1 MGQLKVSN
9 KKIWNLAYPIIL
21 GGIAQNI
28 VLATDTAFLGRL
40 GEVALGA
47 AALGGLFYYIAFF
60 VANGIGVG
68 AQIIMSRR
76 FGEKNYA
83 LIGAVMAQTGILMA
97 GFTLLLFVFM
107 YLFSGAFFSMSI
119 NSEEVRNA
127 THAFLTYRSW
137 GIFFAGINVLMRA
150 FFISIHRTR
159 VITYTTVLIGMV
171 NVTLDYALI
180 FGHFG
185 LPQMGVEGAALAS
198 VISEAS
204 ASLFLIV
211 YIQVMIPSKR
221 YNLRFTLKPELVRL
235 GRIMKTS
242 TPVMLQNFLSMA
254 GWFIF
259 FLFVEHLGEA
269 QLAVSNIIRSI
280 YMVLLIPVFGFASA
294 AATLVSYLMGS
305 ESTDQVFSLLR
316 KVVVMVILSVAV
328 ILIPVI
334 LFQHSFLRFYTV
346 SPELIELAHGPLR
359 VIFGT
364 VFLYAVG
371 FTLFHGVSGTG
382 NTLVSLLIEGS
393 VLILYLVTVWLFVFV
408 FHFSVTLVWLAEFVY
423 AVFLGL
429 ISYVYLKMGHW
440 QDKIV

>member
-76 FGEKNYA
+76 FGEKNYT

-159 VITYTTVLIGMV
+159 VITYTTVLIGIV

-221 YNLRFTLKPELVRL
+221 YKLRFTLKPELERL
-235 GRIMKTS
+235 GRIMKIS

-305 ESTDQVFSLLR
+305 ESTDQVFPLLR

-408 FHFSVTLVWLAEFVY
+408 FHFNVTLVWLAEFVY

-429 ISYVYLKMGHW
+429 ISSVYLKMGHW
-440 QDKIV
+440 QDKLV

>member
-159 VITYTTVLIGMV
+159 VITYTTVLIGMG

>member
-1 MGQLKVSN
+1 
-9 KKIWNLAYPIIL
+9 
-21 GGIAQNI
+21 
-28 VLATDTAFLGRL
+28 
-40 GEVALGA
+40 
-47 AALGGLFYYIAFF
+47 
-60 VANGIGVG
+60 
-68 AQIIMSRR
+68 
-76 FGEKNYA
+76 
-83 LIGAVMAQTGILMA
+83 MA